1 MTPRLLEVKPLKGY
15 RLWLRYEDGVEGT
28 VDLSDL
34 VGKGVFAL
42 WEDEERFRQ
51 VRIGDGGELVWSD
64 DVDLCADALY
74 LQITGKRPEEVFA
87 KLGMLSE
94 SHA

>member
-1 MTPRLLEVKPLKGY
+1 MIPRLLEVKPLRGY
-15 RLWLRYEDGVEGT
+15 RLWLTYEDGVKGT
-28 VDLSDL
+28 VDLSGL
-34 VGKGVFAL
+34 VGEGMFVL

-64 DVDLCADALY
+64 EVDLCADALY
-74 LQITGKRPEEVFA
+74 LQVTGKQPRDVFA
-87 KLGMLSE
+87 KLRLLSE

>member
-1 MTPRLLEVKPLKGY
+1 MMPRLLEVKPLKGY
-15 RLWLRYEDGVEGT
+15 RLWLKYEDGVEGI
-28 VDLSDL
+28 VDLSEL

-64 DVDLCADALY
+64 EVDLCADALY

-87 KLGMLSE
+87 NLGMLSE

>member
-1 MTPRLLEVKPLKGY
+1 MMPRLLEVKPLKGY
-15 RLWLRYEDGVEGT
+15 RLWLRYEDGVEGV

-42 WEDEERFRQ
+42 WKDEERFRQ

-64 DVDLCADALY
+64 EVDLCADALY

>member
-1 MTPRLLEVKPLKGY
+1 MPRLLEVKPLKGY
-15 RLWLRYEDGVEGT
+15 RLWLRYEDGVEGV
-28 VDLSDL
+28 VDLSGL

-64 DVDLCADALY
+64 EVDLCADALY

>member
-1 MTPRLLEVKPLKGY
+1 MVPRLVEVKPLKGY

-28 VDLSDL
+28 VDLSGL

-64 DVDLCADALY
+64 EVDLCADALY
-74 LQITGKRPEEVFA
+74 LQITGKRPKEVFA
-87 KLGMLSE
+87 RLGMLSQ